1 MRDQRDPARDAVA
14 IFGICLYKKAIFG
27 IVWNNLSS
35 LSDGAIGSPMQ
46 VGPVEKTASGV
57 LQFSLVTR
65 ITPPLSTITLYY
77 QTTNSNRLQF
87 FLSHLGES

>member
-1 MRDQRDPARDAVA
+1 
-14 IFGICLYKKAIFG
+14 
-27 IVWNNLSS
+27 
-35 LSDGAIGSPMQ
+35 MQ